1 MQSARSQI
9 AHDLEVGSRVFSR
22 LIENR
27 TQQLSEETQIL
38 SMDFAFLK
46 AFTTSDRE
54 TILSALE
61 NLSNR
66 IRASVAMLISLEYGV
81 IADTSHPDLF
91 NKPFEYPELI
101 ENCEEYGRISSIVP
115 YNDNYYQMV
124 VVPLL
129 APDPIAWFCIGFP
142 VDKTLVNDFQELILS
157 HVSLLLVHSGSSIRT
172 IITSTLPSSLHTDL
186 FNSISDTEWEI
197 GKSVPFNMGTS
208 EFVTLII
215 PLEKNNNFIVY
226 AVLQRSMDEVLQP
239 YYSLRKTIF
248 ILFISGILVSV
259 LATFFISRTVTKP
272 VNTLVEGV
280 KEIEKG
286 NYGHYVSVTQKDEM
300 GHLSNAFNNMV
311 KGLKERDFIKN
322 TFERYVSTAVA
333 TEIIKNPDMVR
344 LGGQK
349 KALTI
354 FFTDIGDFT
363 NLSEILSPEEVVK
376 HLNYYF
382 RGMCAAM
389 LEYDGT
395 INEFMGDA
403 ILAFWGAPITQKDHA
418 LLACRAAL
426 RCREFLVHLEKEWV
440 AEGLPPRTY
449 RFGINTGEVVVGNIG
464 SPSRFKYSAVGDD
477 VNLASRIE
485 GVNKYYGTQILI
497 SEKTYSLTKDMF
509 IARDIDIIR
518 VVGNS
523 KPIKVYEL
531 VSENGQIDEKKS
543 KQLERFDAGVRAY
556 RARQWEA
563 AISYFM
569 QVLNLTP
576 EDKPTKVYI
585 QRCQEYQQIAPAQDW
600 DGVYNFTAK

>member
-9 AHDLEVGSRVFSR
+9 AHDLEIGSRVFSR

-46 AFTTSDRE
+46 AFTTSDRG

-66 IRASVAMLISLEYGV
+66 IKASVAMLISLEYDV

-115 YNDNYYQMV
+115 YDDNYYQMV

-142 VDKTLVNDFQELILS
+142 VDKALVNDFQELILS

-172 IITSTLPSSLHTDL
+172 IITSTLPSFLHTDL
-186 FNSISDTEWEI
+186 FNSISDIEWEI

-239 YYSLRKTIF
+239 YYRLRKTIF

-272 VNTLVEGV
+272 VYTLVEGV
-280 KEIEKG
+280 REIEKG
-286 NYGHYVSVTQKDEM
+286 NYDHYVSVTQKDEM

-311 KGLKERDFIKN
+311 IGLKERDFIKS

-333 TEIIKNPDMVR
+333 TEIIKNPDMVQ

-349 KALTI
+349 KTLTI

-389 LEYDGT
+389 LEYNGT
-395 INEFMGDA
+395 INEFLGDA
-403 ILAFWGAPITQKDHA
+403 ILAFWGAPIAQENHA

-426 RCREFLVHLEKEWV
+426 RCREFLGHLEKKWV

-449 RFGINTGEVVVGNIG
+449 RFGINTGEVVVGNVG

-531 VSENGQIDEKKS
+531 VAEKGQIDEKKS
-543 KQLERFDAGVRAY
+543 KQLEHFDAGVRAY
-556 RARQWEA
+556 RARQWEE
-563 AISYFM
+563 AISCFM
-569 QVLNLTP
+569 QVLNLAP
-576 EDKPTKVYI
+576 EDKPTKVYV

-600 DGVYNFTAK
+600 DGVYNLTSK